1 MNYRHSDI
9 ACEFLF
15 VLHHS
20 KQENE
25 NLGKTLKNAK
35 KKKKKKKTG
44 WNQLHIILASSYFT
58 YPCPLF
64 ASIFVIDSLNRFLL

>member
-9 ACEFLF
+9 ACEFFF
-15 VLHHS
+15 VLRHS

-25 NLGKTLKNAK
+25 NLGKTLK
-35 KKKKKKKTG
+35 KKKKKKTG
-44 WNQLHIILASSYFT
+44 RNQLHIILAPSYFT

-64 ASIFVIDSLNRFLL
+64 ASNFLIDSLNRFLL

>member
-1 MNYRHSDI
+1 MRTW
-9 ACEFLF
+9 E
-15 VLHHS
+15 
-20 KQENE
+20 KR
-25 NLGKTLKNAK
+25 KKK

-44 WNQLHIILASSYFT
+44 RNQLHIILASSYFT

>member
-1 MNYRHSDI
+1 MNNRHSDI
-9 ACEFLF
+9 ACEFFF

-25 NLGKTLKNAK
+25 NLGKTLK
-35 KKKKKKKTG
+35 KKKKKTDR
-44 WNQLHIILASSYFT
+44 NQLHIILAPSYFT